1 MISKA
6 LILLGCIL
14 LATAVHY
21 IPWNIIRNEKKH
33 TNEKES

>member
-6 LILLGCIL
+6 LVLLGCIL
-14 LATAVHY
+14 FATTVHY
-21 IPWNIIRNEKKH
+21 ILWNTIRNEKKH